1 MIKALF
7 FGPVAEILGQRVLEI
22 EHRSGLTLEML
33 KAQLAVQ
40 YPDAFQQVS
49 FVAINGVQARDASLT
64 IDDGSEIAFMA
75 KFSGG

>member
-1 MIKALF
+1 MLKVLF
-7 FGPVAEILGQRVLEI
+7 FGPVAEILGQRTLDI
-22 EHRSGLTLEML
+22 EHRAGLTLETL

-40 YPDAFQQVS
+40 YPDAFQHVS
-49 FVAINGVQARDASLT
+49 FIAVNGVQARDVSLA